1 MINVIL
7 SRAKNPD
14 VENHREES
22 KDKNQKTKKP
32 RIKIERKNMGAA
44 TGAVNV
50 LLIGIMLIYAVLV
63 VLVLIRAVVGPKV
76 ADRLMAI
83 NMIGTVGI
91 FLMAVVAVKLGE
103 DYLLDISIIYAMIS
117 FISVVILTKVY
128 MGVHEENIMRNRQ
141 MKEKE
146 ASVKAKSVEE
156 ESGVLPDKPL
166 SDEDELDRLL
176 REMEK

>member
-1 MINVIL
+1 
-7 SRAKNPD
+7 
-14 VENHREES
+14 
-22 KDKNQKTKKP
+22 
-32 RIKIERKNMGAA
+32 MGAA

-63 VLVLIRAVVGPKV
+63 VMVLIRAVAGPKV

-117 FISVVILTKVY
+117 FLSVVILTKVY
-128 MGVHEENIMRNRQ
+128 MGVHEENILKRKKLEN
-141 MKEKE
+141 EKHSQ
-146 ASVKAKSVEE
+146 ASNTQ
-156 ESGVLPDKPL
+156 L
-166 SDEDELDRLL
+166 SEEDELDRLL